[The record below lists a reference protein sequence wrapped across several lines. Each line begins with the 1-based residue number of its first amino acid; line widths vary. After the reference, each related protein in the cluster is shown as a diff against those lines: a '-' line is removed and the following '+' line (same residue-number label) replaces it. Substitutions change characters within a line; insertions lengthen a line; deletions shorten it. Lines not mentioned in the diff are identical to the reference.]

1 MPVNVK
7 SEKILKNK
15 KPGDDDDDEPILKL
29 IVNAHWQA
37 DAKIVNFKSTS
48 GSKGCFTLNQSGDFQ
63 IAELHKALASL
74 SKTNPKYGEFSSE
87 FPAEVRMLK
96 WVGDSREWE
105 MESSNLTC
113 LAFVDSSRTIDI
125 AVLNK
130 QRKRKI
136 TEVNNVVN
144 LIGKQQVKNPDSS
157 NEPIEI
163 DSDSDSDSDSDDESN
178 SKSVR
183 LTYNKNGIT
192 IKAEFDHGFAG
203 ISDIS
208 SRISNSS
215 SSREKSDY
223 QVTLTTSSAI
233 FKR

>member
-48 GSKGCFTLNQSGDFQ
+48 GSKGFLTLYHSGDFQ
-63 IAELHKALASL
+63 IAELHKGLASL

-113 LAFVDSSRTIDI
+113 LAFVDSSRTIDV

-130 QRKRKI
+130 QRKRKVS
-136 TEVNNVVN
+136 EVNNVDN
-144 LIGKQQVKNPDSS
+144 PIGKPQVKNPDSR

-163 DSDSDSDSDSDDESN
+163 DSDSDSDDESN

-183 LTYNKNGIT
+183 LSFNKNYIT

-208 SRISNSS
+208 SRSS
-215 SSREKSDY
+215 SSSTSREKSDY
-223 QVTLTTSSAI
+223 QVTLTKSAAI